1 MLLSIDHNTTYA
13 YGKKVVL
20 TPHIVRL
27 RPRDGG
33 GQITHMF
40 SLKADPPEAGRS
52 VNSDLDGNTTVTL
65 WFTGK
70 SERLVIDT
78 RCVVE
83 TLRENP
89 FDYITSDLRFLDLPM
104 QYPREQKDS
113 LRPYTTVSE
122 ETALAVCA
130 LRETILSQTRGKT
143 TDFILTLCEYIYK
156 NFPHVIR
163 DRGAPWSAERTLREK
178 RGSCRDLVELFASV
192 CRSTGLACRHVSG
205 YALSEKRKGGDELHS
220 WAEIYIPGGGWRG
233 YDPSSGLAVSDLHVA
248 VASGATN
255 ELITPV
261 SGSFYGDGAR
271 TELQFQVRVRKT
283 PMREKKVLGLL

>member
-1 MLLSIDHNTTYA
+1 MLLSIDHNTTYS

-65 WFTGK
+65 WFTGE

-122 ETALAVCA
+122 ETALAVSS

-143 TDFILTLCEYIYK
+143 TDFILTLCEYVHK
-156 NFPHVIR
+156 NFPHVAR

-192 CRSTGLACRHVSG
+192 CRSAGLACRHVSG
-205 YALSEKRKGGDELHS
+205 YALSERRKRGDELHA

-233 YDPSSGLAVSDLHVA
+233 YDPSSGLAVSDRHVA

-271 TELQFQVRVRKT
+271 AELQFQVRVRKT

>member
-65 WFTGK
+65 WFTDE

-122 ETALAVCA
+122 ETAKAVCA

-156 NFPHVIR
+156 NFPHVAR

-192 CRSTGLACRHVSG
+192 CRSAGLACRHVSG
-205 YALSEKRKGGDELHS
+205 YALSEKRKRGDELHA

-233 YDPSSGLAVSDLHVA
+233 YDPSSGLAVSDRHVA

-255 ELITPV
+255 ELIAPV

-271 TELQFQVRVRKT
+271 AELQFQVRVRKT